1 MPENIDVVAR
11 IAPFLIP
18 EDLVQ
23 LQAPL
28 DKIALDYNKGLIT
41 PDTAG
46 RRAYEL
52 LLQHPASRLALDWF
66 AIALAEDAESVG
78 IKIGEAVS

>member
-1 MPENIDVVAR
+1 MPENVDVVAR
-11 IAPFLIP
+11 ISPY
-18 EDLVQ
+18 LVAEHLATFQ
-23 LQAPL
+23 GPL

-41 PDTAG
+41 PETAG

-66 AIALAEDAESVG
+66 AIALLEDAESVG